1 MAPSAVGTD
10 MEVCRSDGDL
20 KLEGAMGDVA
30 MEAEPQSTLSSE
42 SILEAKNKN
51 TEALLQYPDYDDDM
65 DMMTETKYAQKWR
78 VIMTAKA
85 LERKLL
91 SRRPRDV
98 LVNQGIMPPLKSPIA
113 FHEQMKSLERA
124 KTGDLLQRK
133 IRLRP
138 DRQELIQQHI
148 LQDTNIAPS
157 LQANQNKL
165 KRARLADDLN
175 DKLAQRPGP
184 LELVE
189 KNVLG
194 DSAVQAALK
203 GCVLQNHE
211 EAGQQNHDLWFEE
224 DLEYKKPE
232 LLDED
237 SADSMSPPQLD
248 QPMSQQSQSSQGSVG
263 VPSPPDTA
271 PVLFKMN
278 ESSSP
283 TAQTVISYKPD
294 QMPTVTSAV
303 MATYPLPT
311 TGNGLM
317 VNVTSPLSVA
327 SMKTSTS
334 TTQAIGKGGKQVSAS
349 PRPSKKK
356 QKEKP
361 PKPKKLK
368 YHQYIPPNQKNA
380 QPSPQPA
387 MDTRYQILLQQQQL
401 FLQLQVM
408 SQYGQQYQPIQP
420 APAKTSE
427 KLPTSTT
434 VTTTQASSTSTTT
447 TTGKK
452 GGLSNLEDMKV
463 AELKEEARA
472 RGLPVSGTKNQ
483 LMERLKPYADITT
496 APVTMGQT
504 LTTTTAG
511 EPASVN
517 LSLPTIQPLQ
527 PAQSITEESSSML
540 STSINSTIGLPS
552 SASDDSSQSTMTV
565 IATSGTIDTMAQQPT
580 SFHGLIPQGQQGQE
594 NPGAQGQT
602 APGLSR
608 PNSTAPMDI
617 DMNSNSQFEL
627 DIDMMDLLDASPQSQ
642 EDIVKQQQKTIED
655 LQRKLE
661 MSQRIIQQHQQ
672 LTFQPTHFQFP
683 PVSQQEGDSI
693 PPPPPPPP
701 PNLMPHAPQNFNP
714 VQAQINQQQDQQKLA
729 MIQYQQERQQQKQQI
744 HAQLQQ
750 KIRQHQEQLQ
760 QLQQLQQQQG
770 QTVAQIQQ
778 QQQQQQQLQQQQQ
791 QLQQQQQQKQQHQQ
805 QQQPSPQQQQQQQQ
819 QQQFSNQ
826 FLNHN
831 QFLQAQPPQS
841 QAQPQAHQFQPPPP
855 PQDIKP
861 NLVAFFQQPQQQAG
875 HIQSFPSAPPNMQ
888 PFRFTAPN
896 PATSESSKS
905 MSTPSSPVEAKPQFT
920 FMHRSPTNPM
930 LDQMAPPPNYQEALR
945 QRQNFNVSCTQPS
958 TVSGTQTTIS
968 QTMRSQ
974 QMDDL
979 LEILIEHG
987 DLPPSA
993 ALEPP
998 PTPKDQPGSSTHN
1011 TVSPPNTVAPPP
1023 NKVAPPPSSTPSPH
1037 NSPAPPSSIAPPH
1050 STGTPSPATSPSH
1063 QPSINRIPPPPL
1075 NIPHTNFGQQNHL
1088 PEINVIPDNSNHYM
1102 RSISEPAGN
1111 HPAPELP
1118 QDKNF
1123 DQQMSQMDTSTGS
1136 DPNLSMGTPP
1146 TSGINFE
1153 GDDLNWLDLMLPST
1167 GLTPLSAN
1175 PPSSFPMDLFESGD
1189 LNTPTLEHLEGSSLR
1204 M

>member
-1 MAPSAVGTD
+1 MSLVFQNSQVNAPGSFRV
-10 MEVCRSDGDL
+10 
-20 KLEGAMGDVA
+20 
-30 MEAEPQSTLSSE
+30 
-42 SILEAKNKN
+42 
-51 TEALLQYPDYDDDM
+51 TE
-65 DMMTETKYAQKWR
+65 WR
-78 VIMTAKA
+78 VY
-85 LERKLL
+85 
-91 SRRPRDV
+91 SV
-98 LVNQGIMPPLKSPIA
+98 GITSTWNVGVSGLPW
-113 FHEQMKSLERA
+113 
-124 KTGDLLQRK
+124 
-133 IRLRP
+133 
-138 DRQELIQQHI
+138 QQ
-148 LQDTNIAPS
+148 
-157 LQANQNKL
+157 
-165 KRARLADDLN
+165 
-175 DKLAQRPGP
+175 
-184 LELVE
+184 
-189 KNVLG
+189 
-194 DSAVQAALK
+194 
-203 GCVLQNHE
+203 
-211 EAGQQNHDLWFEE
+211 

-237 SADSMSPPQLD
+237 SGDSMSPPQLD

-271 PVLFKMN
+271 PILYKMN

-283 TAQTVISYKPD
+283 TAQT
-294 QMPTVTSAV
+294 MPVATSAV
-303 MATYPLPT
+303 MASYPLPT
-311 TGNGLM
+311 TGDGLM
-317 VNVTSPLSVA
+317 VNVTSPLSAA
-327 SMKTSTS
+327 SLKTSTS

-368 YHQYIPPNQKNA
+368 YHQYIPPTRRTPSHRRSRPWTPATRSSCSSSSSSSSCRWVVMATGSAAALRAAAHTDVWGHDQHFWAEHQQTQDAEDSNPS
-380 QPSPQPA
+380 QPLEFHFVSLDTSDPFGLSLFRPVPDKSAWWRFSQLSP
-387 MDTRYQILLQQQQL
+387 
-401 FLQLQVM
+401 VM

-434 VTTTQASSTSTTT
+434 VTTTQASNNSTTT

-540 STSINSTIGLPS
+540 STSMNSTMGLPS

-594 NPGAQGQT
+594 NPGAQGQA

-642 EDIVKQQQKTIED
+642 EDIVKQQQKTIEE

-714 VQAQINQQQDQQKLA
+714 RTAQ
-729 MIQYQQERQQQKQQI
+729 
-744 HAQLQQ
+744 HAAIPL
-750 KIRQHQEQLQ
+750 HS
-760 QLQQLQQQQG
+760 
-770 QTVAQIQQ
+770 T
-778 QQQQQQQLQQQQQ
+778 
-791 QLQQQQQQKQQHQQ
+791 
-805 QQQPSPQQQQQQQQ
+805 
-819 QQQFSNQ
+819 
-826 FLNHN
+826 
-831 QFLQAQPPQS
+831 
-841 QAQPQAHQFQPPPP
+841 
-855 PQDIKP
+855 
-861 NLVAFFQQPQQQAG
+861 
-875 HIQSFPSAPPNMQ
+875 
-888 PFRFTAPN
+888 N
-896 PATSESSKS
+896 PAATSESKS

-920 FMHRSPTNPM
+920 FMHRSPTNPL

-945 QRQNFNVSCTQPS
+945 QRVHNFNVSSTQ
-958 TVSGTQTTIS
+958 VSGTQTTIS

-1011 TVSPPNTVAPPP
+1011 TVTPPNTVAPPP
-1023 NKVAPPPSSTPSPH
+1023 NKVAPPPSSTPPPSPH
-1037 NSPAPPSSIAPPH
+1037 NSPAPPSSIAPP
-1050 STGTPSPATSPSH
+1050 PCPLPSH
-1063 QPSINRIPPPPL
+1063 VPLPPA
-1075 NIPHTNFGQQNHL
+1075 IHQQNSAAPSQHTSHQL
-1088 PEINVIPDNSNHYM
+1088 WPTEPPARDYVIPDNNNHYM

-1111 HPAPELP
+1111 HPVPELP